1 MKDFNW
7 IYLLMFV
14 VLPMLKNILESRS
27 KKKKA
32 AAKLLATR
40 SAEDLQQSAR
50 ISARQR
56 GFPDPLSDAELTEA
70 ELEEDVQAWVD
81 VQPGSTSPTAPA
93 PTPLGGGWVEVS
105 GAPTSVSTHSPTHPA
120 MRLEPRSHLDPPQD
134 PIDLLA
140 QFRQELTV
148 EEYEKWL
155 EVTGSKDTSRS
166 PSVTEDPYSNVEK
179 RSSANNW
186 NSQISLSGPALSS
199 FTAAAQGR
207 HKKQRLTLTRNQL
220 RDRLLWREILG
231 PPVSL
236 RPPDESHL

>member
-14 VLPMLKNILESRS
+14 VLPMLKNFLDSRS

-70 ELEEDVQAWVD
+70 ELEEDIQAWIE

-105 GAPTSVSTHSPTHPA
+105 DPIRGAPTSVATHSAPHSA
-120 MRLEPRSHLDPPQD
+120 MRLEPRSHLDPPQH

-140 QFRQELTV
+140 QLRQELM
-148 EEYEKWL
+148 
-155 EVTGSKDTSRS
+155 DTSRS
-166 PSVTEDPYSNVEK
+166 SRETEDPYAQVKE
-179 RSSANNW
+179 RSSS
-186 NSQISLSGPALSS
+186 NSWAGPGISS